1 MKNIVIN
8 LERRLDRKEN
18 IQKLFS
24 HLEYEFYKA
33 VDGKKLIADT
43 EIFQLFKGN
52 DFRWRKGILG
62 CALSHYNLWNSLITD
77 KYDSYCIFEDDI
89 TVSENFSQEY
99 LDKCKDFVNLNEID
113 ILFLGYHMMKNVR
126 QKFDHIY
133 NREDTEVSFHPYNKN
148 LYIGGFFGYIISKK
162 GANKILKY
170 IRENG
175 INHGIDYLIKLNS
188 DLKVYECQP
197 FIVKSDWVDNLK
209 SEVDSDIQKDYDY
222 LKLGKEFYEI
232 LEINGNKYKFY
243 RGLDSVGNDIHR
255 IRSRNVSQIEQLARR
270 EEKCVCFNTL
280 GYLKEEFSE
289 LSVSRWLHPVNDGL
303 YVKIPSKKENVIQ
316 VKMLCN
322 WCSSTQLC
330 KEWNHMSQGNF
341 TWNNIHIT
349 DSDLADYFV
358 IINKPLTDTDFYIPE
373 KTIIFHMEPFCY
385 AEEQKWGVKTWGKW
399 AKPEGFLQV
408 RSHDKYIN
416 NALWQLNMTY
426 TELKREKIKK
436 MENNFISTICSS
448 KYFDPGH
455 IKRIDFLKFIEEKN
469 DTQVQIHIYNWDNNH
484 QFKNYKG
491 SHPPGYK
498 DAGIKPYKYYFM
510 AENNSEKNFL
520 TEKMWEPLLM
530 ESLCFYWGCPNVSD
544 YIHPHAYVQLDLNDF
559 EKSFQIIKNALQE
572 NLWEKRLH
580 IIRAE
585 KQKVLEY
592 YNFFPTLERIIFEN
606 PVNYLS
612 FIQGNVKNICF
623 IHSCNLGDLTI
634 LENLISRI
642 KDTGLLQNLDYLIIN
657 NIGGPIYKNYG
668 DEIHIINYSEN
679 TKLFEIPT
687 IKLISE
693 FSQTYENVNLLYLNT
708 KGVSYKEN
716 KNVSAWTHFMLDKY
730 AECMYKLKEYDAVG
744 CNYLKEPSPHFSG
757 NFWWAKTDY
766 LRTISTNKL
775 KEKHDAE
782 RWILSNT
789 PKFSYY
795 T

>member
-62 CALSHYNLWNSLITD
+62 CTLSHYNLWNSLITD

-89 TVSENFSQEY
+89 SVSENFSQEY

-113 ILFLGYHMMKNVR
+113 ILFLGYSMMKNVR

-162 GANKILKY
+162 GANKMLKY

-175 INHGIDYLIKLNS
+175 IKHGIDYLIKLNS

-197 FIVKSDWVDNLK
+197 FIVKSDWSDNLK

-289 LSVSRWLHPVNDGL
+289 LSVSLWLHPVNDGL

-358 IINKPLTDTDFYIPE
+358 IINKPLKDTDFYIPE

-520 TEKMWEPLLM
+520 TEKM
-530 ESLCFYWGCPNVSD
+530 
-544 YIHPHAYVQLDLNDF
+544 
-559 EKSFQIIKNALQE
+559 
-572 NLWEKRLH
+572 
-580 IIRAE
+580 
-585 KQKVLEY
+585 
-592 YNFFPTLERIIFEN
+592 
-606 PVNYLS
+606 
-612 FIQGNVKNICF
+612 
-623 IHSCNLGDLTI
+623 
-634 LENLISRI
+634 
-642 KDTGLLQNLDYLIIN
+642 
-657 NIGGPIYKNYG
+657 
-668 DEIHIINYSEN
+668 
-679 TKLFEIPT
+679 
-687 IKLISE
+687 
-693 FSQTYENVNLLYLNT
+693 
-708 KGVSYKEN
+708 
-716 KNVSAWTHFMLDKY
+716 
-730 AECMYKLKEYDAVG
+730 
-744 CNYLKEPSPHFSG
+744 
-757 NFWWAKTDY
+757 
-766 LRTISTNKL
+766 
-775 KEKHDAE
+775 
-782 RWILSNT
+782 
-789 PKFSYY
+789 
-795 T
+795 